1 MKYTNKYKNI
11 IEEKYNNYQEDE
23 RFNGKSQ
30 SFEFRTT
37 MHYIQKYLKKGSKI
51 LEIGAGTGRYSHA
64 LVRRGYIVDAVELVE
79 HNIKVFRKNT
89 LPNEQI
95 TISQGNALDLS
106 AFSDNQYDVTLLL
119 GPLYHL
125 YTKEDKRQAIREA
138 IRVTKQ
144 GGIIFAAYVI
154 SDGCLLDEG
163 FNRKNINVAEYV
175 RTGLLDTETFAAK
188 SEPKDL
194 FELVRKED
202 VDEIMSVFPVKR
214 LHYVASDGCAL
225 LLREAIDAM
234 DEETFRLYLNYHF
247 ATCERGDLVGITSHA
262 LDIFQKS

>member
-1 MKYTNKYKNI
+1 MESNHYLINFYKA
-11 IEEKYNNYQEDE
+11 YDEDS
-23 RFNGKSQ
+23 RLQ
-30 SFEFRTT
+30 SKHGSVEFLTT
-37 MHYIQKYLKKGSKI
+37 MRYVERYLKPRNRI
-51 LEIGAGTGRYSHA
+51 LEIGAGTARYSHA
-64 LVRRGYIVDAVELVE
+64 LARRGYIVDAVELVE

-154 SDGCLLDEG
+154 SDGCLLVEG

-175 RTGLLDTETFAAK
+175 RTGLLDAETFAAK